1 MSTTKEKK
9 AMIPTKY
16 YNEFNG
22 ENEYCKNMRF
32 LGIDY
37 DGNPLL
43 IFELPNGK
51 KVMRQLFDKCLQY
64 KPVEYK

>member
-1 MSTTKEKK
+1 MSTTEEKK
-9 AMIPTKY
+9 AMIPTHY

-22 ENEYCKNMRF
+22 DNEYCKNMRF

-43 IFELPNGK
+43 VFRLANGK
-51 KVMRQLFDKCLQY
+51 MVLRQLFDNRLQY